1 MGKISKFTLDEK
13 ERMVKFVLDDRR
25 SFYYMYKEFKID
37 KYTLKKWVRRYKILG
52 RKGLEDS
59 INKIRHSKEVKLNA
73 ITDYKKGLRKSDII
87 EKYDLASESLLKSWI
102 KKYNSLELKEL
113 KRSDFSVTI
122 GRKAIFEEKLE
133 AVKHC
138 LEHNKN
144 YQETSEMYNISYS
157 QIYSWVKKYEKNGE
171 KGLEDKRG
179 KRKKY
184 LTKEGKLKL
193 NISKLKYE
201 NKKLKAENLLLKK
214 LKELKRR

>member
-1 MGKISKFTLDEK
+1 MGRISKFTLDEK
-13 ERMVKFVLDDRR
+13 ERMVKFVLDDER

-37 KYTLKKWVRRYKILG
+37 KYTLKKWVRRYKALG

-73 ITDYKKGLRKSDII
+73 ITDYKKGLKKSEIL
-87 EKYDLASESLLKSWI
+87 EKYDLASESLLKRWI
-102 KKYNSLELKEL
+102 KKYNSLKPKDL
-113 KRSDFSVTI
+113 KRSDLPMAV
-122 GRKAIFEEKLE
+122 GRRVIFEEKLE
-133 AVKHC
+133 AVKYC

-144 YQETSEMYNISYS
+144 YQETSEIYNVSYS
-157 QIYSWVKKYEKNGE
+157 QIYSWVKKYTENGDS
-171 KGLEDKRG
+171 GLEDKRG

-184 LTKEGKLKL
+184 LTSEEKLKL
-193 NISKLKYE
+193 DISKLKYE